1 MPFYPFLFFDLFCD
15 ANVDLDEEED
25 EGKDTDERGQETYVT
40 AIRSLMYAALTTH
53 LDITYAVQQLAQ
65 FTKNPQLKHWT
76 AVK

>member
-1 MPFYPFLFFDLFCD
+1 MD
-15 ANVDLDEEED
+15 
-25 EGKDTDERGQETYVT
+25 KRGPETYT
-40 AIRSLMYAALTTH
+40 TTIGSLMYAALTTH